1 MNNTTPSVILFTQH
15 FVLNV
20 VVVLVVVAVVVVDN
34 VVVVVVDFYRFVL
47 PNCEAKLINCS
58 NFVLLSRPS
67 YCC

>member
-20 VVVLVVVAVVVVDN
+20 VVLVVVVVA

>member
-20 VVVLVVVAVVVVDN
+20 VVVLVVVVVA
-34 VVVVVVDFYRFVL
+34 VVVVVVDLYRFVL

>member
-20 VVVLVVVAVVVVDN
+20 VVVLVVVA

>member
-20 VVVLVVVAVVVVDN
+20 VVVLVVVVVA

>member
-1 MNNTTPSVILFTQH
+1 MNNTTPFVILFTQH

-20 VVVLVVVAVVVVDN
+20 VLVLVVVAVVVVVDT
-34 VVVVVVDFYRFVL
+34 VFVVVDFYRFVL

>member
-20 VVVLVVVAVVVVDN
+20 VVVLVVVAVVVVDT
-34 VVVVVVDFYRFVL
+34 VVVVVDFYRFVL

>member
-1 MNNTTPSVILFTQH
+1 MNNTTPSVIPFTQH

-20 VVVLVVVAVVVVDN
+20 VVVVLVVFA

>member
-1 MNNTTPSVILFTQH
+1 MNNATPSVILFTQH

-20 VVVLVVVAVVVVDN
+20 VVVLVVVAVVVV
-34 VVVVVVDFYRFVL
+34 VVIVVFDFYRFVL